1 MFESAIVLDE
11 AGFIGNY
18 LKRRDCPQAKF
29 SFENIWQNH
38 WTQISEART

>member
-18 LKRRDCPQAKF
+18 LKKEGLSASENFIRKYMAKSLNTKF
-29 SFENIWQNH
+29 
-38 WTQISEART
+38 